1 MLGIGRYGPRGPG
14 AVASHDEEPL
24 NHGPAAPRLFSEA
37 VTPFTGE
44 LGRDGDHDIE
54 RVDRERDATGVLVT
68 VEGLGPATLGRLLA
82 RVGGAVAALEIAAS
96 PGGESAIEEA
106 LRDHERNRAPT
117 PGLAASIVEAARDAA
132 GILERIAQAGL
143 ELLGV
148 HDAAFPRRLREIAL
162 PPHVLFV
169 KGSTAALSRER
180 AVAVVGTRRPTDE
193 GRRIGARI
201 GSLLARAGAC
211 VVSGLA
217 VGIDGSAHAAVVAEG
232 GLTVAVLGSGHG
244 HLYPRVHARLAD
256 AIVDGGG
263 AIVSEFGPEIRPTAG
278 TFPRRNRIISG
289 LAEAT
294 VVVEAGARSG
304 ALTTAAWALE
314 QGRGCFLVPGSIDA
328 PMSAGCLAFL
338 RECAAEARI
347 VSGLP
352 QLLEDLGLIDG
363 LASHPAV
370 TTRRSPDDWLGGP
383 ARVRARVK
391 LPPAAA
397 GGVLLSLGPAERTV
411 AQGVIGGLAT
421 ADELVSVTGFPIAAI
436 LGALTMLEMRGLVTG
451 AYGRYVPAGALA
463 ARAPAGAL
471 AARAPVRH
479 RT

>member
-1 MLGIGRYGPRGPG
+1 
-14 AVASHDEEPL
+14 V
-24 NHGPAAPRLFSEA
+24 
-37 VTPFTGE
+37 
-44 LGRDGDHDIE
+44 
-54 RVDRERDATGVLVT
+54 
-68 VEGLGPATLGRLLA
+68 TLGRLLA
-82 RVGGAVAALEIAAS
+82 RVGGASTALEIGVS
-96 PGGESAIEEA
+96 PGGIAVIEGAI
-106 LRDHERNRAPT
+106 RDEERNRAPM
-117 PGLAASIVEAARDAA
+117 PGLAASVVEAAWQADA
-132 GILERIAQAGL
+132 ILQRIEGAGL
-143 ELLGV
+143 QVLTV
-148 HDAAFPRRLREIAL
+148 HDAAYPARLRQIAL

-169 KGSTAALSRER
+169 RGSSLALSSER
-180 AVAVVGTRRPTDE
+180 SVAVVGTRRPSDE

-217 VGIDGSAHAAVVAEG
+217 VGIDGAAHAAVIAES

-256 AIVDGGG
+256 AIIEAGG
-263 AIVSEFGPEIRPTAG
+263 AIVSEFGPDVRPTAG

-352 QLLEDLGLIDG
+352 QLLEDLGLIEG
-363 LASHPAV
+363 AQSLAAAAV
-370 TTRRSPDDWLGGP
+370 RRSPEDWTSGA
-383 ARVRARVK
+383 ARVNARVK
-391 LPPAAA
+391 LPPPAAEA
-397 GGVLLSLGPAERTV
+397 VLLALGLAERTV
-411 AQGVIGGLAT
+411 ARAVADGFAT
-421 ADELVSVTGFPIAAI
+421 ADELVSVTGFSIAAV
-436 LGALTMLEMRGLVTG
+436 LGALTLLEMRGLVIG

-463 ARAPAGAL
+463 SQAPGAT
-471 AARAPVRH
+471 RP
-479 RT
+479 